1 MFSLKKKNLKRLDKK
16 LLVTLLLLVTF
27 GLITLYT
34 TTYSLDGN
42 YMKTQ
47 IISTILGFILILI
60 ILPLDLQF
68 IKKLH
73 IPIYIFCIAILYLVL
88 IFGVGDSW
96 GARSSFLIGP
106 IYFQPAELAKIGF
119 ILSYARVVE
128 INQSKLNEPFT
139 LLRLLVLA
147 AIPVYLVLRQPDTG
161 TSIVFMFFSMAMLFV
176 AGLDFRYIIISILA
190 VLAAIPVTYFNL
202 KEFQKNRIRNFLD
215 PTRDL
220 SGSGLQAWRGRIAIG
235 SGKMTGQGFLKGTQG
250 QFNFIPEKHTDFIY
264 PVLVE
269 EFGFIGGFICI
280 FLFGYLIYR
289 SIIIAKE
296 TKSLYS
302 RLVVIGFTALI
313 LFHVFENIGMTLG
326 VMPITGIP
334 LPFFSYGGTFQITN
348 LIGMGFILS
357 ISMERE
363 PLSFF

>member
-1 MFSLKKKNLKRLDKK
+1 MFSIKKKNLKRLDKR
-16 LLVTLLLLVTF
+16 LLFSLISLVLF
-27 GLITLYT
+27 GLIILYT
-34 TTYSLDGN
+34 TTYSLNGD
-42 YMKTQ
+42 YMRTQ
-47 IISTILGFILILI
+47 IIATILGFILILI

-68 IKKLH
+68 IKKLY
-73 IPIYIFCIAILYLVL
+73 IPIYIFCVVLLYLVL

-106 IYFQPAELAKIGF
+106 IYFQPAEVAKIGI
-119 ILSYARVVE
+119 ILSFARFIE
-128 INQSKLNEPFT
+128 INQTKLNEPFT
-139 LLRLLVLA
+139 LIRLLILA
-147 AIPVYLVLRQPDTG
+147 AIPIYLVLRQPDTG
-161 TSIVFMFFSMAMLFV
+161 TSIVFMFFTMAMLFV
-176 AGLDFRYIIISILA
+176 AGLDFRYIIIAIVSVLGILPIA
-190 VLAAIPVTYFNL
+190 YFNL
-202 KEFQKNRIRNFLD
+202 KEFQKNRIRNLLD

-235 SGKMTGQGFLKGTQG
+235 SGKLTGQGFLKGTQG
-250 QFNFIPEKHTDFIY
+250 QYNFIPEKHTDFIY
-264 PVLVE
+264 PVLAE
-269 EFGFIGGFICI
+269 EFGFIGGFLCI
-280 FLFGYLIYR
+280 FLFGFLLYR
-289 SIIIAKE
+289 CLVIAKE

-334 LPFFSYGGTFQITN
+334 LPFFSYGGTFQISN
-348 LIGMGFILS
+348 LIGLGIILS